1 MQNYSNPAARN
12 EKAAAGVKPGMVSVK
27 FPDNCAAPQK
37 SGATKP
43 KSPPGFASG
52 LIPGKV

>member
-27 FPDNCAAPQK
+27 YPEKANSPAK
-37 SGATKP
+37 SGAAKP
-43 KSPPGFASG
+43 KAPAGFVG
-52 LIPGKV
+52 GVIPGKV

>member
-1 MQNYSNPAARN
+1 MQNYSNPTARN

-27 FPDNCAAPQK
+27 YPEKANSPSK
-37 SGATKP
+37 SGAAKP
-43 KSPPGFASG
+43 KAPAGFAGG